1 MSHTRIPIGEL
12 LRTIFGGEAHILA
25 PPLAEW
31 MVASPRFAA
40 FVETYR
46 DKIRK
51 KVRGMRDAEGL
62 RDLQLELETAYLLL
76 QAHQLTVAYEPYGT
90 GKARG
95 PDFAVTYTTSVTFN
109 VEVTRMR
116 VSSRERSKE
125 QPDDLADGGADAPFV
140 AQHEAARLAD
150 IVCGKLGQ
158 MLAGMIN
165 VLVVVPE
172 SNAALGIDVGGAMLQ
187 LRQRAERKDPGLFA
201 RYGFQDAS
209 DFFKR
214 YERLSGVLVRGAS
227 ERAPRISP
235 ILWENNRASHPIPAR
250 IRSILQDR

>member
-1 MSHTRIPIGEL
+1 MSHTRIAIDGL
-12 LRTIFGGEAHILA
+12 LHTIFGGEAHILA
-25 PPLAEW
+25 APLADW
-31 MVASPRFAA
+31 MIASPRFVA

-51 KVRGMRDAEGL
+51 KIRGMRDAEGL

-76 QAHQLTVAYEPYGT
+76 QARPLTVAYEPYGT

-95 PDFAVTYTTSVTFN
+95 PDFAVTYTTSLTFN

-116 VSSRERSKE
+116 ISSRERSKE
-125 QPDDLADGGADAPFV
+125 WLGDPTDGATDASLE

-158 MLAGMIN
+158 MVAGMIN
-165 VLVVVPE
+165 VLVVVAE
-172 SNAALGIDVGGAMLQ
+172 SNAALELDVGGAMLR
-187 LRQRAERKDPGLFA
+187 LRQRAERKDPSLFA
-201 RYGFQDAS
+201 RNGFQDAS
-209 DFFKR
+209 DFFTH

-227 ERAPRISP
+227 ERAPRMRP
-235 ILWENNRASHPIPAR
+235 ILWENNRASHSIPAR
-250 IRSILQDR
+250 IRTILESH

>member
-1 MSHTRIPIGEL
+1 MSHTRIVVDSL
-12 LRTIFGGEAHILA
+12 LHAIFGGEAHILA
-25 PPLAEW
+25 APLAEW
-31 MVASPRFAA
+31 MIASPRFAA

-46 DKIRK
+46 AKIRK

-95 PDFAVTYTTSVTFN
+95 PDFAATFTTSVTFN

-125 QPDDLADGGADAPFV
+125 GLGDPADGTADSPLE
-140 AQHEAARLAD
+140 AQHEAGRLAD

-158 MLAGMIN
+158 MVPGMIN
-165 VLVVVPE
+165 VLVVVAE
-172 SNAALGIDVGGAMLQ
+172 SNAVLALDVGGAMLRLQ
-187 LRQRAERKDPGLFA
+187 QRAEHKDP
-201 RYGFQDAS
+201 
-209 DFFKR
+209 
-214 YERLSGVLVRGAS
+214 
-227 ERAPRISP
+227 
-235 ILWENNRASHPIPAR
+235 
-250 IRSILQDR
+250 

>member
-1 MSHTRIPIGEL
+1 MSRTRIPIDEL
-12 LRTIFGGEAHILA
+12 LRMIFGGEAHILA
-25 PPLAEW
+25 PSLAEW

-76 QAHQLTVAYEPYGT
+76 EARQLTVAYEPYGT

-125 QPDDLADGGADAPFV
+125 QPDDLADGAADAPFEV
-140 AQHEAARLAD
+140 QHEAARLAD

-158 MLAGMIN
+158 MLPSMIN
-165 VLVVVPE
+165 LLIVYPDDARLDQGVVM
-172 SNAALGIDVGGAMLQ
+172 LAMAQ
-187 LRQRAERKDPGLFA
+187 LKERAERKDTDFLLRKGFA
-201 RYGFQDAS
+201 STQE
-209 DFFKR
+209 FFKH
-214 YERLSGVLVRGAS
+214 YQRLSGILVRS
-227 ERAPRISP
+227 S
-235 ILWENNRASHPIPAR
+235 ENNGTAAPPVLWANPQARHPVPPSVGALLR
-250 IRSILQDR
+250 K